1 MYHAATPDVDDKYE
15 RLGIRVTSIGEVPY
29 LDPAVK
35 AEDEVEEAN
44 SIAEP
49 NGIESNGVEPKGLKE
64 KAAKTSVANGI
75 PVNGNGHR
83 NGH

>member
-1 MYHAATPDVDDKYE
+1 VYHAATPDVDDKYE

-29 LDPAVK
+29 LDPAVE
-35 AEDEVEEAN
+35 AEDKVEEATG
-44 SIAEP
+44 IEEP

-64 KAAKTSVANGI
+64 KAAETLATNGI
-75 PVNGNGHR
+75 AVNGNGHP